1 MWLPPQVSASALE
14 FPLRSW
20 LHFNELEFSTLM
32 KIILFQVRKSIP
44 AIIFL
49 FANALV
55 YNNFFLN
62 LNPQD
67 AFFFFFLQ
75 FVWWHLEWHAV
86 IALQSYPGPVLWQLY
101 LWDFCWVEFCWVG
114 VSFSLVSFRLDGCL
128 CWSKTPI
135 PKYFLT
141 FIVI

>member
-55 YNNFFLN
+55 YNNFFFN

-67 AFFFFFLQ
+67 AFFFFFTVCLVTSWMTCSHCFAIISRASTVTALPLGFLLSRVLLSWSFILFSVFQ
-75 FVWWHLEWHAV
+75 AWWL
-86 IALQSYPGPVLWQLY
+86 
-101 LWDFCWVEFCWVG
+101 
-114 VSFSLVSFRLDGCL
+114 SLL
-128 CWSKTPI
+128 K
-135 PKYFLT
+135 
-141 FIVI
+141 